1 VTVHPGRLA
10 AAALREIDAVI
21 AVGASPEATLKNFAE
36 RAGIAF
42 PGMRAAENEEG
53 KAVVWL
59 PGAANGP
66 VPITVV
72 TARAE
77 RLRHLRKY
85 AEGNMRYHSF
95 YFRGPGGRQNLKA
108 QNLAVFS
115 QIAEGVDD
123 ETWMYHLR
131 RGDYSRWM
139 RECVKDPH
147 LADETQG
154 IEQRNDLDPAQSR
167 GLIREVIE
175 QRYTLP
181 E

>member
-1 VTVHPGRLA
+1 
-10 AAALREIDAVI
+10 
-21 AVGASPEATLKNFAE
+21 
-36 RAGIAF
+36 
-42 PGMRAAENEEG
+42 
-53 KAVVWL
+53 
-59 PGAANGP
+59 
-66 VPITVV
+66 
-72 TARAE
+72 
-77 RLRHLRKY
+77 
-85 AEGNMRYHSF
+85 
-95 YFRGPGGRQNLKA
+95 
-108 QNLAVFS
+108 
-115 QIAEGVDD
+115 
-123 ETWMYHLR
+123 MYHLR